1 MIQKWNLFWYESIV
15 PNMFRNLIY
24 IIKFV
29 EFLLINICHFLSWYI
44 HWTIFQ
50 TYKIIFFLQLNPFVQ
65 LKLEKNVYIKY
76 IINITL
82 SRTTSYHNWPIAQF
96 VPLKPSGQLHKL
108 HLIRSIVLTRLRCTV
123 TGIYMYS
130 ENRKMHL
137 LLRYRSICW

>member
-15 PNMFRNLIY
+15 PNMFINLIH

-29 EFLLINICHFLSWYI
+29 EFLLINICHFSFLVHTLNYI
-44 HWTIFQ
+44 SNIQNH
-50 TYKIIFFLQLNPFVQ
+50 FFTVESVCTVEI
-65 LKLEKNVYIKY
+65 EKNVYIKY

-82 SRTTSYHNWPIAQF
+82 SRTTWYHNWPIAQF

-108 HLIRSIVLTRLRCTV
+108 QLIRSIVLTRLRCTV

-130 ENRKMHL
+130 ENRKMHS
-137 LLRYRSICW
+137 LLRYRSTFW

>member
-50 TYKIIFFLQLNPFVQ
+50 TYKIIFFYSWIRLYSWNQ
-65 LKLEKNVYIKY
+65 KKNVYIKY

-82 SRTTSYHNWPIAQF
+82 SRTTLYHNWPIAQF

-108 HLIRSIVLTRLRCTV
+108 QLIRSIVLIRYHFKFFSFLKNKH
-123 TGIYMYS
+123 
-130 ENRKMHL
+130 EN
-137 LLRYRSICW
+137 IQ

>member
-50 TYKIIFFLQLNPFVQ
+50 TYKIIFFYSWIRLYSWNW
-65 LKLEKNVYIKY
+65 KKNVYIKY

-108 HLIRSIVLTRLRCTV
+108 QLIRSIVLTRLRCTV
-123 TGIYMYS
+123 IGIYMYS
-130 ENRKMHL
+130 ENRKMHS
-137 LLRYRSICW
+137 LLRYRSIFW